1 MALVPAERHLN
12 ASLMSQSLRENITIV
27 DPGRHVSM
35 GILRR
40 RPEKSDVT
48 VWLERLDVRPAESE
62 FTMAQLSGGNQQ
74 KVVIARWLRQEPKV
88 LVLDEPTQGVDV
100 GAKADI
106 HRMVDEAAA
115 QGAGVLVLSTDHEE
129 LVRVCDRVIILRR
142 GKTVDELSGPR
153 LTNDNITAATI
164 GRDSSEPA
172 A

>member
-1 MALVPAERHLN
+1 M
-12 ASLMSQSLRENITIV
+12 
-27 DPGRHVSM
+27 
-35 GILRR
+35 
-40 RPEKSDVT
+40 
-48 VWLERLDVRPAESE
+48 RLSA
-62 FTMAQLSGGNQQ
+62 LSGGNAQ
-74 KVVIARWLRQEPKV
+74 KVLLAKWLNMNPKV
-88 LVLDEPTQGVDV
+88 LLLDEPTQGVDV

-142 GKTVDELSGPR
+142 GKAVDELSGPR
-153 LTNDNITAATI
+153 LTNDSITAATI

>member
-1 MALVPAERHLN
+1 
-12 ASLMSQSLRENITIV
+12 
-27 DPGRHVSM
+27 
-35 GILRR
+35 
-40 RPEKSDVT
+40 
-48 VWLERLDVRPAESE
+48 
-62 FTMAQLSGGNQQ
+62 MAQLSGGNQQ
-74 KVVIARWLRQEPKV
+74 KVIIARWLRQEPKV

-142 GKTVDELSGPR
+142 GKVVDELSDPR
-153 LTNDNITAATI
+153 LTNDSITAVTI